1 MFTATLKYHQPG
13 TGYQIPE
20 VESRTQGSRPR
31 TRTAFP
37 RTDPLEAK
45 DRNARGQGPRTEPQ
59 VFSKKKKK
67 KGLQKSFSGIL
78 QFFGVARIFDWGA
91 QTTNDVQRRHQ
102 RFSNEEL
109 FVGQRYRRMEDL
121 KSLFI
126 GT

>member
-1 MFTATLKYHQPG
+1 M
-13 TGYQIPE
+13 
-20 VESRTQGSRPR
+20 
-31 TRTAFP
+31 
-37 RTDPLEAK
+37 LEAK
-45 DRNARGQGPRTEPQ
+45 DQGQSRKCS
-59 VFSKKKKK
+59 SKKKKK
-67 KGLQKSFSGIL
+67 GIQRRFSGIL

-91 QTTNDVQRRHQ
+91 QTANDVQRRHQ